1 MPILLLLFIAWPVLE
16 LWLLFQLSDAFGF
29 FTALALVLG
38 TGILGA
44 WLAKWQGLQAI
55 VRLQNEMRQG
65 MVPAGAIGD
74 GALIVVAGMLLITPG
89 MISDCLGLLLLIPP
103 FRKLTLAALRK
114 WFAGR
119 VRVQTNGFWQATG
132 PSFPGD
138 DTVRGSS
145 TVIDARMI
153 DSHVVEE

>member
-1 MPILLLLFIAWPVLE
+1 MLILLLLFIAWPVLE
-16 LWLLFQLSDAFGF
+16 LWLLFQLSDALGF
-29 FTALALVLG
+29 FTALGLILG

-65 MVPAGAIGD
+65 MLPADAIGD
-74 GALIVVAGMLLITPG
+74 GALIVVAGILLITPG

-103 FRKLTLAALRK
+103 FRKLVLVGLRK
-114 WFAGR
+114 WLSGR
-119 VRVQTNGFWQATG
+119 VHVQSNGFWQTSDG
-132 PSFPGD
+132 SLPGD

-153 DSHVVEE
+153 DSHIVEE

>member
-1 MPILLLLFIAWPVLE
+1 MPILLLLFIVVPVVE
-16 LWLLFQLSDAFGF
+16 LWLLFQLSNAFGF
-29 FTALALVLG
+29 FTALALVFG
-38 TGILGA
+38 TGLLGA

-55 VRLQNEMRQG
+55 MRLQNEMQQG

-74 GALIVVAGMLLITPG
+74 GALILVAGILLITPG

-103 FRKLTLAALRK
+103 FRKLVLAGLRK

-119 VRVQTNGFWQATG
+119 IRVQTNGFWQTTG
-132 PSFPGD
+132 PNFPGD

-145 TVIDARMI
+145 TVIDARVI